1 MHRSAA
7 RLVPGVLAVGLVVS
21 CGGVGGGGD
30 DGDGDTSGGGEVSG
44 SIDTLGF
51 STEDVIAKSR
61 VKAVEEAYPDLD
73 IKIASGGFDEQ
84 QFLTAVASGDPPSLV
99 YLARSDLGTYAA
111 RDALEPLDDCVDQQG
126 IDMGL
131 YRDAAV
137 AQVTYGDSVYGI
149 PEFNS
154 VRIVLS
160 NTGALSDAGLPAE
173 GINVADW
180 QALEAATSE
189 LSRSSGSDIE
199 RIGFDP
205 KIPEFFP
212 LWVAANGGQ
221 ILSEDG
227 LTAYLDSP
235 EAVEALEY
243 TLGLVEETAR
253 WADFKAFRDSW
264 DFFGDNNQFVADQVG
279 AFPMEDWYLDVLAD
293 VSPDAPVTASAFQS
307 RSGEPLTYATGNAWA
322 VPKGAPNVE
331 AACAFAATMTST
343 ETWVRAAQASKEDR
357 AKSGGEYLGT
367 WTANEA
373 ADEQIFTEVYEP
385 SGVESLDHAVEVVQS
400 VQDVAVSDP
409 PSPAAAEVK
418 KAWED
423 AILRALEG
431 DQTPAEALAQ
441 AQQEATEAIQQATS

>member
-1 MHRSAA
+1 MRGSAV
-7 RLVPGVLAVGLVVS
+7 RLVPGVLVVGLVVS
-21 CGGVGGGGD
+21 CGGVGGDDDGGD
-30 DGDGDTSGGGEVSG
+30 MSGGGGEISG
-44 SIDTLGF
+44 TIDTLGF
-51 STEDVIAKSR
+51 STEDVIAESR
-61 VKAVEEAYPDLD
+61 VQAVKDAYPDLR

-84 QFLTAVASGDPPSLV
+84 QFLTAVASGQPPSLV
-99 YLARSDLGTYAA
+99 YLPRSDFGTYAA
-111 RDALEPLDDCVDQQG
+111 RNALEPLDDCLEDQG
-126 IDMGL
+126 VDMGL
-131 YRDAAV
+131 YRDSAV
-137 AQVTYGDSVYGI
+137 AQVTYEDSVYGI

-160 NTGALSDAGLPAE
+160 NTDALSEAGLSAE
-173 GINVADW
+173 GIDVADW
-180 QALEAATSE
+180 DALAAATGQ
-189 LSRSSGSDIE
+189 LSRTSGADIQ

-227 LTAYLDSP
+227 LTPSLDSP

-243 TLGLVEETAR
+243 TVGLVEQTAP

-293 VSPDAPVTASAFQS
+293 VSPDAPVTASPFRTREGA
-307 RSGEPLTYATGNAWA
+307 PITYATGNAWA
-322 VPKGAPNVE
+322 IPKGAPNPE
-331 AACAFAATMTST
+331 AACAFAVTMTST
-343 ETWVRAAQASKEDR
+343 ETWITAAEASKADR
-357 AKSGGEYLGT
+357 AKSGGQYLGT
-367 WTANEA
+367 WTANEE
-373 ADEQIFTEVYEP
+373 ADEQIFSEVYEP
-385 SGVESLDHAVEVVQS
+385 SGVESLDNAVEVVES
-400 VQDVAVSDP
+400 VQDVAVFDP

-423 AILRALEG
+423 ALLRVLEG

-441 AQQEATEAIQQATS
+441 AQQDATEAIEGATS

>member
-1 MHRSAA
+1 VVS
-7 RLVPGVLAVGLVVS
+7 GVLAAGLVVS

-30 DGDGDTSGGGEVSG
+30 NGDGDASGGGEVSG

-61 VKAVEEAYPDLD
+61 VKAVEEAYPELD

-99 YLARSDLGTYAA
+99 YLPRSDLGTYAA
-111 RDALEPLDDCVDQQG
+111 RDALEPLDDCVEQQD
-126 IDMGL
+126 IDMGT

-137 AQVTYGDSVYGI
+137 AQVTYDGSVYGI

-154 VRIVLS
+154 VRILLS
-160 NTGALSDAGLPAE
+160 NTEALSEAGLSAE
-173 GINVADW
+173 GIDVADW
-180 QALEAATSE
+180 QALDTVTSE
-189 LSRSSGSDIE
+189 LSRVSGSDIE

-221 ILSEDG
+221 IMSEDG

-243 TLGLVEETAR
+243 TVGLVEKTAR
-253 WADFKAFRDSW
+253 WAEFKAFRDSW
-264 DFFGDNNQFVADQVG
+264 DFFGDQNQFVSDQVG

-293 VSPDAPVTASAFQS
+293 VSPDAPVTASAFQT

-322 VPKGAPNVE
+322 IPKGAPNRE

-343 ETWVRAAQASKEDR
+343 ETWVRAAQASKADR

-367 WTANEA
+367 WTANEE
-373 ADEQIFTEVYEP
+373 ADDQIFTEIYEP
-385 SGVESLDHAVEVVQS
+385 SGVESLDRAVEVVQS
-400 VQDVAVSDP
+400 VQDVAISDP

-423 AILRALEG
+423 AVLRALEG

-441 AQQEATEAIQQATS
+441 AQQEATEAIEQATS